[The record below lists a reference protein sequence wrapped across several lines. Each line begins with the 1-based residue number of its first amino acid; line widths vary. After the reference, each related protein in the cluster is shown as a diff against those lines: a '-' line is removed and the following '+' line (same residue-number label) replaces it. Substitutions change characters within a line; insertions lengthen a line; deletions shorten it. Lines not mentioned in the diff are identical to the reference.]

1 MILPKQDRGY
11 LIFNMGP
18 GIDWTVPGVIVKNC
32 DSLPLTTRGIILETI
47 TGYYVRKHQRSW
59 GQYMKNYQ
67 ALYIREE
74 EESNLYRFDRFYRFD
89 HPVPSVDESGYALKS
104 DTFYYI
110 HNLCHA

>member
-1 MILPKQDRGY
+1 MILSEQDRGY

-32 DSLPLTTRGIILETI
+32 DGLPLATRGIILETI

-67 ALYIREE
+67 ALYICEE
-74 EESNLYRFDRFYRFD
+74 EEGSNLYRFD
-89 HPVPSVDESGYALKS
+89 HPVPSVDRSGYALKS